1 MMTVLFTGMVV
12 LSVLFGLLTG
22 RMDAVSTA
30 AITSCGKGVELVLS
44 LLGAMCLWSG
54 VMEVARKA
62 GLTELLSRLFSPVT
76 RRLFRGIRPKG
87 KAMEAITMNLAANL
101 LGLGNA
107 ATPLGITAMQEMA
120 KEEWSG
126 KVATNNM
133 ILFVVLNT
141 ASLQVIPTNLILLRT
156 QAGSQNP
163 AELIPAVWLAS
174 LASILVGVTA
184 AKLLERMGR
193 R

>member
-1 MMTVLFTGMVV
+1 MTVLFTGMVV

-107 ATPLGITAMQEMA
+107 ATPLGITAM
-120 KEEWSG
+120 
-126 KVATNNM
+126 
-133 ILFVVLNT
+133 
-141 ASLQVIPTNLILLRT
+141 
-156 QAGSQNP
+156 AGN
-163 AELIPAVWLAS
+163 
-174 LASILVGVTA
+174 G
-184 AKLLERMGR
+184 
-193 R
+193 

>member
-22 RMDAVSTA
+22 RMDVVSTA

-44 LLGAMCLWSG
+44 LARGAMCLWSG
-54 VMEVARKA
+54 VMEVALKA
-62 GLTELLSRLFSPVT
+62 GLTELLSRRSPRCT
-76 RRLFRGIRPKG
+76 WWLFRGIRPKG
-87 KAMEAITMNLAANL
+87 KAMEGITMNWAANL

-120 KEEWSG
+120 KEERSG

-163 AELIPAVWLAS
+163 ASSSQLFGWPP
-174 LASILVGVTA
+174 
-184 AKLLERMGR
+184 
-193 R
+193 